1 MVILRE
7 IFYEF
12 FTSFKM
18 ALILRTWP
26 EYKKD
31 LKRAGTRWR
40 YDKDSKFPFIYV
52 RDPKTSSKEIHTTI

>member
-1 MVILRE
+1 MVIIGE

-31 LKRAGTRWR
+31 LKRAEQDG
-40 YDKDSKFPFIYV
+40 D
-52 RDPKTSSKEIHTTI
+52 

>member
-1 MVILRE
+1 MMGILGE

-12 FTSFKM
+12 FTSFNM

-40 YDKDSKFPFIYV
+40 LEKDS
-52 RDPKTSSKEIHTTI
+52 